1 MGFPD
6 FFAVKP
12 GDLDRMRDRHDI
24 AGLIRALR
32 SSDFAVQTQAAQ
44 ALGSLGTAAM
54 DELICALKRKNKN
67 VRLGAIGALAII
79 RDPRSVAPLTETLRD
94 ENLEVRWQA
103 AIALGEIGDERA
115 IGALQ
120 AVLRDTDKYV
130 RYGAAFALAKL
141 GWKPETAEER
151 AFFFIGMQEW
161 KAAEAVGPAAIPA
174 LSHVLTDH
182 DRAVRRKVIEIL
194 GSIGDDRAIPA
205 LMQGLADSSSEV
217 RWQAVLEAPKCGID
231 PMYIPRGLSRRPRT
245 AKNALVAGFLN
256 FVLPGLGYGYIGK
269 WYGIMIF
276 QIDITATVYLYKYEG
291 QGSTYAMLVPL
302 YLLLAIHAWY
312 IAKKMPDF

>member
-1 MGFPD
+1 MIS
-6 FFAVKP
+6 P
-12 GDLDRMRDRHDI
+12 GSSGRS
-24 AGLIRALR
+24 GLQILPFRRRQRRPWVRWAPLQWT
-32 SSDFAVQTQAAQ
+32 SS
-44 ALGSLGTAAM
+44 
-54 DELICALKRKNKN
+54 ICALKRKNKN

-182 DRAVRRKVIEIL
+182 DRAMRRKVIEIL
-194 GSIGDDRAIPA
+194 GSIGDDRAIR
-205 LMQGLADSSSEV
+205 LL
-217 RWQAVLEAPKCGID
+217 C
-231 PMYIPRGLSRRPRT
+231 RGLPT
-245 AKNALVAGFLN
+245 AAARSGMAGSAR
-256 FVLPGLGYGYIGK
+256 G
-269 WYGIMIF
+269 
-276 QIDITATVYLYKYEG
+276 T
-291 QGSTYAMLVPL
+291 
-302 YLLLAIHAWY
+302 
-312 IAKKMPDF
+312 